1 MEMNMN
7 KLDPRHRVPDP
18 LDDVPGAPWMEED
31 EPTGLGYLEEA
42 DFYEEHNS
50 DE

>member
-1 MEMNMN
+1 MNMN

-18 LDDVPGAPWMEED
+18 LDDVPDAPWNDDD

-42 DFYEEHNS
+42 DYHEEYNS

>member
-1 MEMNMN
+1 MNMN

-18 LDDVPGAPWMEED
+18 LDDVPDAPWNDD

-42 DFYEEHNS
+42 DYHEEYNS